1 MIDTSSLDPA
11 TRSES
16 GRSSGHRLLVPIVVG
31 IVCGTA
37 VGGLVPALG
46 VRTAILGEIFLN
58 LLMMLVV
65 PLVLLSMIVGIT
77 GLGDIRNLGSLGWRT
92 ILY

>member
-11 TRSES
+11 MRSDS
-16 GRSSGHRLLVPIVVG
+16 GRSSGHRLLIPIVVG

-58 LLMMLVV
+58 LFPRGVELAAVENHRLA
-65 PLVLLSMIVGIT
+65 VGSISYHHQRV
-77 GLGDIRNLGSLGWRT
+77 GR
-92 ILY
+92 